1 MRPAER
7 RRTVVCGANRAAV
20 TLGVLLCMAACDS
33 RENAYVPPP
42 PPEVTVATPVR
53 KTVPDTMEFTGVTR
67 GYEVVEVRARVK
79 GFLEKKLVEGGRR
92 VKAGDLLFVIDPRT
106 FEATARQARAERET
120 QRANLR
126 LAEVTLER
134 MLTAMRSNAASQQE
148 VDKAQADFDAAKAR
162 VDVAEAMLAT
172 AELDLEFTQVK
183 APISGRLS
191 LVRVDVGQ
199 LVGATD
205 PTLLTTIINDEKI
218 YAEYD
223 MDEQTIL
230 ELRRVNANR
239 RPGEDGRP
247 NVEVRLA
254 LANEQ
259 GYPHVGQFHKADNTV
274 NPETGTVRIE
284 AIFDNADG
292 TILPGSFVR
301 VQPVYGEREA
311 TLVPDL
317 AVQTDQNGR
326 FVLIVNAEK
335 VVERR
340 NITTGPAIDGLRRVE
355 SGLNGDET
363 VIVNGLQRA
372 RPGAKVEPKPA
383 AAPAK

>member
-1 MRPAER
+1 MRAILREWVSQRKAVRISGLIVLGLAASACER
-7 RRTVVCGANRAAV
+7 KQ
-20 TLGVLLCMAACDS
+20 
-33 RENAYVPPP
+33 NAYVPPP
-42 PPEVTVATPVR
+42 PAEVTVASPIR
-53 KTVPDTMEFTGVTR
+53 KVVPETMEFTGVTR

-106 FEATARQARAERET
+106 FEAAVRQARAERET

-162 VDVAEAMLAT
+162 VEVAEAMLAA
-172 AELDLEFTQVK
+172 AELDLEFTQIR
-183 APISGRLS
+183 APINGRLG

-199 LVGATD
+199 LVGATE

-223 MDEQTIL
+223 MDEQTVL
-230 ELRRVNANR
+230 EVRRLNANR

-247 NVEVRLA
+247 SIEVRLA

-259 GYPHVGQFHKADNTV
+259 GYPHVGQFHTADNTV

-301 VQPVYGEREA
+301 VQPIYGEREA
-311 TLVPDL
+311 LLVPDV

-326 FVLIVNAEK
+326 FVLVVNAEN

-340 NITTGPAIDGLRRVE
+340 NITAGPTLDGLRRVD
-355 SGLNGDET
+355 SGLAGDEA
-363 VIVNGLQRA
+363 VIINGLQRA
-372 RPGAKVEPKPA
+372 RPGAKVSPKRA
-383 AAPAK
+383 AAAK

>member
-1 MRPAER
+1 MRSMLREWVRRPDAVRVCGLIVLGLAASACER
-7 RRTVVCGANRAAV
+7 RQN
-20 TLGVLLCMAACDS
+20 D
-33 RENAYVPPP
+33 YVPPP
-42 PPEVTVATPVR
+42 PAEVTVATPIR
-53 KTVPDTMEFTGVTR
+53 KLIPETMEFTGITR

-79 GFLEKKLVEGGRR
+79 GFLEKKLVEGGQR

-106 FEATARQARAERET
+106 FEATVRQARAERET

-134 MLTAMRSNAASQQE
+134 LQTAMRSNAASQQE
-148 VDKAQADFDAAKAR
+148 VDRAQADFDAAKAR
-162 VDVAEAMLAT
+162 VEVADAMLAA
-172 AELDLEFTQVK
+172 AELDLEFTQIK
-183 APISGRLS
+183 APINGRLG

-205 PTLLTTIINDEKI
+205 PTLLATIINDEKI

-223 MDEQTIL
+223 MDEQTVL
-230 ELRRVNANR
+230 QVRRLNANR

-247 NVEVRLA
+247 NIEVRLA
-254 LANEQ
+254 LGNEQ
-259 GYPHVGQFHKADNTV
+259 GYPHVGQFHRADNTI
-274 NPETGTVRIE
+274 NPETGTIRIE

-301 VQPVYGEREA
+301 VQPIYGEREA
-311 TLVPDL
+311 LLVPEL
-317 AVQTDQNGR
+317 AVQIDQNGK
-326 FVLIVNAEK
+326 FVLVVNAEN

-340 NITTGPAIDGLRRVE
+340 NITAGPALDGLRRVDG
-355 SGLNGDET
+355 GLAGDES

-372 RPGAKVEPKPA
+372 RPGAKVTPRPSA
-383 AAPAK
+383 AAR